1 MTRCEWF
8 CATWFF
14 APLLMKSNASSAP
27 CWKYMFQLW
36 QGSTIAQ
43 LCHGMFSENSF
54 VAASPWIWFGK
65 CISRW
70 WASSGVSIEC
80 CCLHVWWKSGVDC
93 SVIAIS
99 CFCMLLCQ
107 GLARHPRVELARCTR
122 ARGCFL
128 SPNCQNCCVAES
140 LGPQIV
146 KHIRIQNNM
155 CYVVL
160 DNSPNSACD
169 WRFLLSL

>member
-1 MTRCEWF
+1 MDILTTAENDTNLVECTQQLIHWR
-8 CATWFF
+8 
-14 APLLMKSNASSAP
+14 SSSWSRTHAA
-27 CWKYMFQLW
+27 CDIAGILQETLCKK
-36 QGSTIAQ
+36 TIYRA
-43 LCHGMFSENSF
+43 CSKNGKMSE
-54 VAASPWIWFGK
+54 
-65 CISRW
+65 
-70 WASSGVSIEC
+70 
-80 CCLHVWWKSGVDC
+80 VDC
-93 SVIAIS
+93 LVIAIN

-107 GLARHPRVELARCTR
+107 GLPRHPRVELARCTR

-155 CYVVL
+155 CDVVL
-160 DNSPNSACD
+160 DNSPNSACA